1 MIGPSTE
8 IEEKQRIRKELLKYC
23 SHDTPAMVKIRNILI
38 ERSPN
43 DPGYIR

>member
-23 SHDTPAMVKIRNILI
+23 SHDTLAMVKIRNTLI

-43 DPGYIR
+43 DTGYIR